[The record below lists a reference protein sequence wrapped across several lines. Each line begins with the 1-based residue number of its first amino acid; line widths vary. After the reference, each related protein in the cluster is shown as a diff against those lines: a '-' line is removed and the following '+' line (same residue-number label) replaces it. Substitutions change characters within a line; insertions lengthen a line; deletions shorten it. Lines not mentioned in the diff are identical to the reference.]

1 MRAAIRREVEQFFA
15 AIGRRILQRRRYI
28 VYVTRDEQGNLN
40 KVPIAMR
47 YAYMF
52 VAAAMVGLFTITGLA
67 GSYTRMLLKTERFNQ
82 IRSEHEAL
90 RRDYLQLQS
99 EVKQKDIQVA
109 SLGSLASE
117 VSALYGLRQS
127 KILTGKSA
135 PSATT
140 VAAGLN
146 ADALTKDDYAATVG
160 QLDALRL
167 TAISGVAASALS
179 VGLGSADTLE
189 DWERLASSPTL
200 WPVMGRITSSFG
212 ERTDPMGGEG
222 EGEFHR
228 GIDIGAEYGQPVYAT
243 ADGVVEAANLD
254 GGYGRR
260 ILIDHS
266 HGIETLYAHLS
277 SMAVETGEAISRGQI
292 IGYVGQSGRS
302 TGPHLHY
309 EVHVHG
315 TPVNPYRYMR
325 ITVGQMAFVEMP
337 EVAQVQ

>member
-1 MRAAIRREVEQFFA
+1 
-15 AIGRRILQRRRYI
+15 
-28 VYVTRDEQGNLN
+28 VTRDEQGNLN

-52 VAAAMVGLFTITGLA
+52 VGAAVVGLFTITGLA

-90 RRDYLQLQS
+90 RRDYMQLQS

-109 SLGSLASE
+109 SLGSLAGE

-127 KILTGKSA
+127 KILTTKSA
-135 PSATT
+135 PSATA

-179 VGLGSADTLE
+179 VGLGSADTLA

-243 ADGVVEAANLD
+243 ADGVVEAANMD

-277 SMAVETGEAISRGQI
+277 SMTVETGEAISRGQI

-325 ITVGQMAFVEMP
+325 ITVGQMASVEMP
-337 EVAQVQ
+337 ETAQLQ

>member
-1 MRAAIRREVEQFFA
+1 M
-15 AIGRRILQRRRYI
+15 QRKRYI

-52 VAAAMVGLFTITGLA
+52 VGAAVVGLFTITGLA

-109 SLGSLASE
+109 SLGSLAGE

-127 KILTGKSA
+127 KILTTKSA
-135 PSATT
+135 PSATA

-179 VGLGSADTLE
+179 VGLGSADTLA

-243 ADGVVEAANLD
+243 ADGVVEAANMD

-277 SMAVETGEAISRGQI
+277 SMTVETGEAISRGQI

-325 ITVGQMAFVEMP
+325 ITVGQMASVEMP
-337 EVAQVQ
+337 ETAQLQ